1 MMVADDIEIDVAFL
15 VTLTADAGDPSYVD
29 LIVDRK
35 ILAPDV
41 QLGAVG
47 QVVYADITIDQ
58 VGRVIML
65 GIFAQRND

>member
-1 MMVADDIEIDVAFL
+1 MMVVDDIEIDAAFL
-15 VTLTADAGDPSYVD
+15 VALTADAGDPSYVD

-35 ILAPDV
+35 MLAPDV

-58 VGRVIML
+58 AG
-65 GIFAQRND
+65 